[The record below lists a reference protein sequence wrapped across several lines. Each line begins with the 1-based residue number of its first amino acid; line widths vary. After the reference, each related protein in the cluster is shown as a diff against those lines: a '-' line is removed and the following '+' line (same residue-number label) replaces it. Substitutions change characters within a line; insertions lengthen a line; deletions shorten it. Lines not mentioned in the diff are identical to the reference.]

1 MESKLSGNVVTYE
14 DPGHASRVV
23 RRRRLLV
30 AGLAFAALA
39 IIAAFVLVQTGYASS
54 SVASM
59 LASVATL
66 VFGANTIAYEWPS
79 ATGATP
85 PTGPVMSE
93 HQQMS
98 AIVTGDGAATTF
110 TITHNMNISAADL
123 TAGFPEV
130 PPPEVL
136 LAAGYTA
143 APVITSKTANT
154 VVFSNTA
161 FTGAGLRVR
170 VIRPRSDMK

>member
-1 MESKLSGNVVTYE
+1 MNSTQRGNSVTYE
-14 DPGHASRVV
+14 DPAGKQK
-23 RRRRLLV
+23 RRRRLVV
-30 AGLAFAALA
+30 ALSFGALA
-39 IIAAFVLVQTGYASS
+39 IVAAFALVVTGHASPS
-54 SVASM
+54 
-59 LASVATL
+59 LASVLAGLGSIL
-66 VFGANTIAYEWPS
+66 VGANTIAYEWPS

-85 PTGPVMSE
+85 PTAPVMSK

-161 FTGAGLRVR
+161 FSGAALRVR